1 MTEEEFQAWR
11 HHPVTQPFLKFL
23 HDVREEAKE
32 TWASGHQM
40 SDDDRIEA
48 KVYGDLLR
56 LEWDSDD
63 FNAATVAPFYAHE
76 ARPHYEEEEKTNA
89 E

>member
-1 MTEEEFQAWR
+1 
-11 HHPVTQPFLKFL
+11 
-23 HDVREEAKE
+23 
-32 TWASGHQM
+32 M

>member
-1 MTEEEFQAWR
+1 
-11 HHPVTQPFLKFL
+11 VTQPFLKFL

-56 LEWDSDD
+56 LEWDSAIVYGDIMD
-63 FNAATVAPFYAHE
+63 LDYERDV
-76 ARPHYEEEEKTNA
+76 RPHYEEEEKTNA